1 MARKERITKQM
12 ILDAA
17 FTMTKA
23 EGLCSVTARR
33 LADHA
38 NCSTQPIFRIYRGME
53 ELYNDLY
60 EMAIVYFS
68 DYYTNYTATDDT
80 PFVNLG
86 MAYIKFAEIEPQLFK
101 LLFLEPKRNNR
112 SLYELLN
119 GSAGALMKEINK
131 AKQDGATN
139 PSEVFMKMW
148 IFIHGAACMVITG
161 DYDLSQEQTLQ
172 LLKDSYRA
180 YMG

>member
-1 MARKERITKQM
+1 MARKESITKQM

-17 FTMTKA
+17 FTMTKE

-68 DYYTNYTATDDT
+68 DYYTNFTSKDDT

-119 GSAGALMKEINK
+119 GSTGALVKEINK
-131 AKQDGATN
+131 AKQDGAAN
-139 PSEVFMKMW
+139 PGELFMKMW

-172 LLKDSYRA
+172 LLKDSYYA